1 MSLAQLPPLDF
12 DSGGLRISLFPRSDS
27 PPLFAPDPVSG
38 EPAIADSRK
47 SNEAEIPV
55 PQRKRPQIPDHER
68 YDGDGH
74 DVDRD
79 GPLGLKH
86 GDQRPPTERG
96 YSISSDGASDKHGDK
111 QLRHG
116 HEENDPF
123 GDQAS
128 DVTGLSEP
136 ENNKPQ
142 SKVVQTIPIHPI
154 PSMQD
159 AFAESLHEVTMG
171 GPVTKP
177 KLRSMDAK
185 ARRERLLEQEKDS
198 EPFDQLWRYRP
209 GQKQHEVLKLLA
221 QISFG
226 VYLLLNGMANSN
238 SQVVTILQGHIDEVD
253 EFLEVALEDLA
264 QATIDLNGR
273 IDYLK
278 LPMSNMQVFEELL
291 EDRNFRVEILEG
303 NEKIEHI
310 LARTNMALKQW
321 DDDIDAGLV
330 CSADFTKWLRQQD
343 SASWKTDR
351 PEVMDIFDAMNGNA
365 EGWQNAFE
373 EMNCRAQE
381 MNNLI
386 IKLMTIVAEME
397 KKAGEISRKT
407 WAQIP
412 PFTVPAKIGDKSS
425 ISSPQSHQSNPRSQ
439 GSVRSGTFS
448 TFSAQKADHHP
459 IDDDSLLEYPL
470 PGGTPLLP
478 PPRISARAAPRPS
491 SSSSSAKRQNGV
503 TFAPMSPPRSVD
515 RTEGSSIQDKAV
527 AEEESLYILQPRTYT
542 PQPAKPA
549 VSQATQQSPRT
560 QLSPKSG
567 DVSSD
572 QKGLQ
577 KQTSLRQRVS
587 QRGKA
592 PVSIQIPPRNFAE
605 GTAVHRQSPSFATP
619 RTGGSMAHDS
629 AYGSDSEHQPQHR
642 QIPRMASHSDL
653 SAPVRPPL
661 MPSPRSDH
669 QYYRPVQASPHSPLQ
684 QRPHT
689 SGTGAAAAPRH
700 QSASYTPQH
709 VRNQPSRLGGMSMLS
724 NVTNAQDDART
735 IATQRTAR
743 GTDRT
748 LKKKKSA
755 FGWLKKAFSMDD
767 EERAA
772 YEARKAMQVDP
783 QYFDDKSPK
792 FLDGKRIR

>member
-27 PPLFAPDPVSG
+27 PPLIAHDPHSG
-38 EPAIADSRK
+38 EPTVTDRK
-47 SNEAEIPV
+47 SSIEPKIPL
-55 PQRKRPQIPDHER
+55 PQRKRPQVSTEV
-68 YDGDGH
+68 H
-74 DVDRD
+74 DNAVD
-79 GPLGLKH
+79 LG
-86 GDQRPPTERG
+86 GSRRRSP
-96 YSISSDGASDKHGDK
+96 SITYVNRQPETDRSKSNDVSNGQHV
-111 QLRHG
+111 
-116 HEENDPF
+116 ENPFQAELDEDDPF
-123 GDQAS
+123 DDQAS
-128 DVTGLSEP
+128 DFLAISEP
-136 ENNKPQ
+136 EESTEQ
-142 SKVVQTIPIHPI
+142 SKGRQTIPKHPI

-171 GPVTKP
+171 GAASKP
-177 KLRSMDAK
+177 KLRAMDAK
-185 ARRERLLEQEKDS
+185 ARRERLLEQDKDA

-253 EFLEVALEDLA
+253 EFLEVALEDLT

-310 LARTNMALKQW
+310 LSRTNLALKQW
-321 DDDIDAGLV
+321 DDDVEAGLR
-330 CSADFTKWLRQQD
+330 CSAAFTKWLRAQED
-343 SASWKTDR
+343 ASWKTDR

-365 EGWQNAFE
+365 EGWQNAFD
-373 EMNCRAQE
+373 EMNTRAQE

-407 WAQIP
+407 WAKIP
-412 PFTVPAKIGDKSS
+412 PFTVPSKSGDKSS
-425 ISSPQSHQSNPRSQ
+425 ISSPQSHRSDPRSQ
-439 GSVRSGTFS
+439 GSLRSGSFTTLPVS
-448 TFSAQKADHHP
+448 KSDHHLMDAES
-459 IDDDSLLEYPL
+459 ILEYPL
-470 PGGTPLLP
+470 PGAAPLLP
-478 PPRISARAAPRPS
+478 PPRISARVAARPS
-491 SSSSSAKRQNGV
+491 SSSSSARRQNGV
-503 TFAPMSPPRSVD
+503 TFAIPGSPPRSMD
-515 RTEGSSIQDKAV
+515 RAEIASQDSKSMAD
-527 AEEESLYILQPRTYT
+527 EEPLYILQPRTYT
-542 PQPAKPA
+542 PQPSEPA
-549 VSQATQQSPRT
+549 SPQRVQQHSPRS
-560 QLSPKSG
+560 QE
-567 DVSSD
+567 SSRLGSIATE
-572 QKGLQ
+572 QQGLQ

-587 QRGKA
+587 QKGKA

-605 GTAVHRQSPSFATP
+605 GTAVHRHSPSSATP
-619 RTGGSMAHDS
+619 RTGASMAHDS
-629 AYGSDSEHQPQHR
+629 AYGSDGDPHPQYR
-642 QIPRMASHSDL
+642 QIPRMTSHSDL

-689 SGTGAAAAPRH
+689 SGTGAAASHRH
-700 QSASYTPQH
+700 QSSSFSRSH

-743 GTDRT
+743 GTERT

-772 YEARKAMQVDP
+772 YEARKAMQDAP
-783 QYFDDKSPK
+783 QYYDDRSPK